1 MKTFHMI
8 QVHEQAEYD
17 DLVHGYR
24 GRSVPETTQ
33 IEHAIN
39 IVNQANPNNNAGCG
53 WFVNLTYVNG
63 SSNKF
68 YAGGKDQDGFF
79 IRYGRNG
86 TSGTRK
92 AHPSWYSVIGKLN
105 EKTGKGYRLNHNVFD
120 LPNKGA
126 TKMHTH
132 KMRGV
137 FQHHNQAKLDYL
149 TSIANGEPQKVD
161 LSGLGAMFALV
172 KAVRW
177 NGEEYKGLNDDEN
190 IIMTIPKSVI
200 ESDFWV
206 SLGGRKLPPSVN
218 KVALTGGA

>member
-8 QVHEQAEYD
+8 QVHEQPEYD

-24 GRSVPETTQ
+24 GRSFPETVQ
-33 IEHAIN
+33 IEHAIT

-86 TSGTRK
+86 TNGTRK
-92 AHPSWYSVIGKLN
+92 SHPSWYSVIEKLN
-105 EKTGKGYRLNHNVFD
+105 EKTAKGYRLNQHVKD
-120 LPNKGA
+120 LPNVGA
-126 TKMHTH
+126 TKTHTH
-132 KMRGV
+132 KMREV
-137 FQHHNQAKLDYL
+137 FQRQNQDKLDYL
-149 TSIANGEPQKVD
+149 KSIANGEPQKVD

-177 NGEEYKGLNDDEN
+177 NGEEYKGLNGDEN
-190 IIMTIPKSVI
+190 VIMTIPKSVI

-218 KVALTGGA
+218 TGGA